1 MNQYYSI
8 AGLTFKSEFEFTGL
22 KVATDTTNHDVLLC
36 SGEIPVTDGDEYKA
50 LGIDTFFAPDKL
62 VLHVRGIVSFFVE
75 SGNKVI
81 ISIHEGADNQ
91 DAKTFFIDIIL
102 PYLLYYRG
110 FSLIRAAGVV
120 VDNKP
125 VLLIGISASF
135 KSTLAAGLAQLGYPV
150 IGDDLIVI
158 NPHAGSLSIVP
169 TQLPLQL
176 WEDACKGL
184 ALDINN
190 LTKVRNSLFKYE
202 VNYAFPPM
210 FTLEQGI
217 MYRLNSQNEA
227 ECRVDKVDGIAKLN
241 SIINNNFCY
250 PFLKVS
256 NQEKHNLKTCA
267 ELAKRLTVR
276 DLCVGMNAPAS
287 TVAKLIIEDIQS
299 CIK

>member
-1 MNQYYSI
+1 MNYYYSI
-8 AGLTFKSEFEFTGL
+8 AGLTFNSEFEFTGL
-22 KVATDTTNHDVLLC
+22 QTAADITSYDVLLC
-36 SGEIPVTDGDEYKA
+36 SGKIPTTTSEEYNV
-50 LGIDTFFAPDKL
+50 LGIDAFYAPDKL
-62 VLHVRGIVSFFVE
+62 VLYIPGIVSFFVE
-75 SGNKVI
+75 GGNKVTI
-81 ISIHEGADNQ
+81 FIHESADKQ
-91 DAKTFFIDIIL
+91 DAKAFFVDVIL

-120 VDNKP
+120 VDDKP

-135 KSTLAAGLAQLGYPV
+135 KSTLTAGLAQLGYPV

-158 NPHAGSLSIVP
+158 NPHVGSLTIIP
-169 TQLPLQL
+169 TLLPLQL

-190 LTKVRNSLFKYE
+190 LVKVRNSLYRYE
-202 VNYAFPPM
+202 VNFAFPTP
-210 FTLEQGI
+210 FTLERGI

-227 ECRVDKVDGIAKLN
+227 ECKVDKVDGIAKLN

-256 NQEKHNLKTCA
+256 NQEKNNLKTCA

-287 TVAKLIIEDIQS
+287 SVAKLIIEDIKS
-299 CIK
+299 CTK